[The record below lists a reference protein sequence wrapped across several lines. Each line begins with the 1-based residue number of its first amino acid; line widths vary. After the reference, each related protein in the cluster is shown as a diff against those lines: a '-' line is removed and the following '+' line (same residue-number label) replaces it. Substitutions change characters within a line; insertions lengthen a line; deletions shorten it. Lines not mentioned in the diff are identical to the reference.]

1 MHCLCQASNLVS
13 IPSVDP
19 TSPVIGTLNEG
30 SLHRALK
37 ERYARPGDRFEV
49 PLADFVIDI
58 VRPPTSVGPE
68 LLIEIQTGSFAA
80 MGRKL
85 DHLLESHR
93 MLLVHPI
100 AAVTHLE
107 RGGQRGRRSPLKGTI
122 YDLFAELVSIPTLL
136 DHPNLEIDVVLVAV
150 HKLQVEDP
158 RARRGR
164 GGFRTVDRTLQSVL
178 SEQRIRNRTDLASL
192 LPDGLPEPFTTADLA
207 RGAGISRDAA
217 QKMAYCLR
225 SLDLLAVESRSR
237 DGFRYRRGVR
247 PAVRR
252 S

>member
-1 MHCLCQASNLVS
+1 MNTSSAH
-13 IPSVDP
+13 P
-19 TSPVIGTLNEG
+19 TIAGIGTLKEG
-30 SLHRALK
+30 SLHRGLK
-37 ERYARPGDRFEV
+37 DRYAQPGDRFEV

-58 VRPPTSVGPE
+58 VRPGPDAGPE

-93 MLLVHPI
+93 ILLVHPI

-107 RGGQRGRRSPLKGTI
+107 RDGRKGRRSPLKGTV

-150 HKLQVEDP
+150 HKIQVEDP

-164 GGFRTVDRTLQSVL
+164 GGHRTIDRTLQDVL
-178 SEQRIRNRTDLASL
+178 GQHRFTGRADLAAL
-192 LPDGLPEPFTTADLA
+192 LPVDLPDPFTTADLA
-207 RGAGISRDAA
+207 RGAGIGRDAA

-225 SLDLLAVESRSR
+225 SLDLLTVESRSR
-237 DGFRYRRGVR
+237 DGYRYRRAT
-247 PAVRR
+247 PAVRG